1 MPIHKGKFVGKG
13 FTMVPN
19 EAWNLL
25 SNNGM
30 LLLTYLLGKPET
42 WEIRKAAVGQD
53 LKWGVDKIDETFRE
67 LAKAGYVRFVRI
79 RDERNVILGSEIH
92 VTNIVG
98 VFSELDENP
107 DETTTMEITVV
118 DSPQGVVSTGVENHG
133 RGNNSH
139 SNKEV
144 SNKDLSNTLMCAFDA
159 IWSDYPRKLNKAG
172 AAKAFAALVKR
183 GASIDDIH
191 RAVENYSRQCAGRE
205 PRYVMHGAT
214 FFGPNDRWKD
224 YLASEPDQIIRSGPS
239 ATELALAELRAQ
251 DELRAAQKA
260 AEDEQ
265 KALEYLGTQS
275 AIARHVGQN
284 RAESGQ
290 I

>member
-13 FTMVPN
+13 FTIVPN
-19 EAWNLL
+19 EAWKLL
-25 SNNGM
+25 SNDGM

-53 LKWGVDKIDETFRE
+53 LEWGINKINKTFSE
-67 LAKAGYVRFVRI
+67 LAQAGYVKFVQV
-79 RDERNVILGSEIH
+79 RDERNVIIGSEIH

-98 VFSELDENP
+98 EFPELDESRS
-107 DETTTMEITVV
+107 M
-118 DSPQGVVSTGVENHG
+118 DSMSLEGSRSMDPMMMENHDD
-133 RGNNSH
+133 GNETH

-183 GASIDDIH
+183 GASIDDIR

-224 YLASEPDQIIRSGPS
+224 YLTSEPDQIIRSGPS